1 MNILFAGGNGYL
13 PEMTGGVQSSTDHL
27 VRQCAEAGHTVSVL
41 AALFGQSGF
50 GWRQRV
56 KLKLSPSPIV
66 TDRTLGYPVMRA
78 WFPWQEAAA
87 AAVRQ
92 ARPDV
97 AVVQCHKAALVGEAL
112 QALGIPLVVY
122 LRNVEYHELGGDLRT
137 LTNALYIANSEFTA
151 RAYAAEYGIESTVI
165 PPTIDPATYR
175 TPTTGECVTF
185 INVYPEKG
193 FEKAVE
199 IAAAC
204 PDIPFQFCESWR
216 LDDAHLAAVEATLAP
231 LPNVTFRRRTND
243 MRSVYGKTRILLAPS
258 KWEEAWGRVASEAQV
273 SGIPVLGSTR
283 GGLPEAIGPGG
294 LTLPYDAP
302 LADWVAALRT
312 MWDDAPR
319 YAALS
324 EDART
329 HAARPALDPAVQFAT
344 FMQVVDNARRP
355 VVDRAAA

>member
-13 PEMTGGVQSSTDHL
+13 PEMSGGVQSSTDHL
-27 VRQCAEAGHTVSVL
+27 VRQCAAAGHDVSVL
-41 AALFGQSGF
+41 AALFGSSTF
-50 GWRQRV
+50 GLRQRL

-78 WFPWQEAAA
+78 WFPWQDAAG

-112 QALGIPLVVY
+112 ARLGVPVVVY

-137 LTNALYIANSEFTA
+137 LKNARYIANSAFTA
-151 RAYAAEYGIESTVI
+151 RAYEAEFGIASTVI
-165 PPTIDPATYR
+165 PPTIDPAKY
-175 TPTTGECVTF
+175 TTETTRALVTF
-185 INVYPEKG
+185 VNVYPEKG

-199 IAAAC
+199 IARAC

-216 LDDAHLAAVEATLAP
+216 LDDAHLARVKAVLDP
-231 LPNVTFRRRTND
+231 LSNVTFRRRTDD
-243 MRSVYGKTRILLAPS
+243 MTSVYGRTAILLAPS
-258 KWEEAWGRVASEAQV
+258 KWEEAWGRVASEAHC

-283 GGLPEAIGPGG
+283 GGLPEAIGDGG
-294 LTLPYDAP
+294 LTLDYDAP
-302 LADWVAALRT
+302 LADWVAALRR
-312 MWDDAPR
+312 MWDDAAA

-324 EDART
+324 DAARR
-329 HAARPALDPAVQFAT
+329 HAARPAMDPAQQFAT
-344 FMQVVDNARRP
+344 FLGVLDDARRP
-355 VVDRAAA
+355 TVDLAAA